1 MKKEWDVSVDG
12 RKLSGGEIIS
22 AIFESRNIDD
32 VSHFLCP
39 NECDLI
45 PFDKMINID
54 QAFKIIDDAIMM
66 NENFLI
72 YADTDTDGCT
82 SGAIM
87 YRYLLNFTDNISCY
101 INEGKAHGVA
111 SFDVSQYQSDVII
124 IVDSIDKPDCY
135 KKFID
140 LGKRV
145 VILDHHIIPD
155 NFDADV
161 VLVSSAN
168 NYPNP
173 HLSGAGVVWKFCKY
187 CDEMYLTDYA
197 DSLVDLATCGIIAD
211 MVDMISEENRYI
223 CSLGFKNIKNTGIKK
238 VNGSYKFDSQA
249 ISFGIAPLVNAANRL
264 NINEQALKLFLEDDE
279 KEVNKIIK
287 TLKLAKEQQN
297 TIVSELMPSITAQA
311 QMQINNKVMSFVID
325 TDSSV
330 SGLIGNQLVAK
341 YQRPVFVLKKTD
353 NGYSGSG
360 RGCGL
365 DNFKQYVDN
374 TGLACTGGHENAF
387 GIEISDENYN
397 TLMYNINQILS
408 DVEFSETQF
417 ADIELNLEQVN
428 THLID
433 NFKAVNLISGEGFKP
448 LKVVIRN
455 ITDYDVGTMSNGKH
469 LKISVGDL
477 IIIKWNYQGDFE
489 EFDGRPFSIIGGLS
503 SGFFGRTFYKQIIID
518 DYMFEDVIK

>member
-1 MKKEWDVSVDG
+1 
-12 RKLSGGEIIS
+12 
-22 AIFESRNIDD
+22 
-32 VSHFLCP
+32 
-39 NECDLI
+39 
-45 PFDKMINID
+45 
-54 QAFKIIDDAIMM
+54 
-66 NENFLI
+66 
-72 YADTDTDGCT
+72 
-82 SGAIM
+82 
-87 YRYLLNFTDNISCY
+87 
-101 INEGKAHGVA
+101 
-111 SFDVSQYQSDVII
+111 
-124 IVDSIDKPDCY
+124 
-135 KKFID
+135 
-140 LGKRV
+140 
-145 VILDHHIIPD
+145 
-155 NFDADV
+155 
-161 VLVSSAN
+161 LVSSAN

-211 MVDMISEENRYI
+211 MVDMTSKENRYI

-238 VNGSYKFDSQA
+238 VNGGYKFDSQA

-264 NINEQALKLFLEDDE
+264 NINEQALKLFLEDGE

-287 TLKLAKEQQN
+287 TLKSAKEQQN
-297 TIVSELMPSITAQA
+297 VIVSELMPSITVQA

-360 RGCGL
+360 RGYGL

-387 GIEISDENYN
+387 GIEISGENYN
-397 TLMYNINQILS
+397 TLMYNINQVLS

-417 ADIELNLEQVN
+417 ADIELNLEQVDTN
-428 THLID
+428 LID

-518 DYMFEDVIK
+518 DYMFEDVKING